1 MYAQD
6 KIDLVNEADKK
17 WSVIE
22 KSIQKIENGT
32 FPLSEDEKSMIDAI
46 NKTVE
51 SSRQKQIDLNNQ
63 YGRSLETSMARGGG
77 EYYDQITREGILH
90 NNFAIGEQK
99 ITDIE
104 LEGLKAVNELKQA
117 FKEQR
122 YTYAKD
128 KWNEYQE
135 LMKDKRD
142 TIQDL
147 LDEARDFEKTQAA
160 NQVKTQEEIN
170 SVLQIAL
177 KANAPADVI
186 NKIRMSA
193 TTQEALI
200 NAGDHLV
207 TEDERL
213 DMSYKRAQIA
223 KIYDD
228 IATNQA
234 GGAGGLDAAGLISYA
249 ELYASTGQIP
259 TGIPKGSFG
268 AIAAIAKELPKTP
281 GELIDVKTGVQ
292 PKMGEAQVAAYSALY
307 SAIELSKELAELDK
321 ERWGGVVSGSLG
333 KVFGNEDQAR
343 YVALRTQIIDLLA
356 RARSGAALTAV
367 EEARYAG
374 MLPGRFSEPFAL
386 GTNSDVR
393 INNFTKTLT
402 DDLVNKTSA
411 QGVKVNGLSKVK
423 VDGQE
428 YTVGDIIQNAQG
440 VMGRI
445 NADGSIT
452 IIK

>member
-1 MYAQD
+1 
-6 KIDLVNEADKK
+6 
-17 WSVIE
+17 
-22 KSIQKIENGT
+22 
-32 FPLSEDEKSMIDAI
+32 
-46 NKTVE
+46 
-51 SSRQKQIDLNNQ
+51 
-63 YGRSLETSMARGGG
+63 
-77 EYYDQITREGILH
+77 
-90 NNFAIGEQK
+90 
-99 ITDIE
+99 
-104 LEGLKAVNELKQA
+104 
-117 FKEQR
+117 
-122 YTYAKD
+122 
-128 KWNEYQE
+128 
-135 LMKDKRD
+135 
-142 TIQDL
+142 
-147 LDEARDFEKTQAA
+147 
-160 NQVKTQEEIN
+160 
-170 SVLQIAL
+170 
-177 KANAPADVI
+177 
-186 NKIRMSA
+186 
-193 TTQEALI
+193 
-200 NAGDHLV
+200 
-207 TEDERL
+207 
-213 DMSYKRAQIA
+213 
-223 KIYDD
+223 
-228 IATNQA
+228 
-234 GGAGGLDAAGLISYA
+234 
-249 ELYASTGQIP
+249 
-259 TGIPKGSFG
+259 
-268 AIAAIAKELPKTP
+268 
-281 GELIDVKTGVQ
+281 
-292 PKMGEAQVAAYSALY
+292 MGEAQVAAYSALY